1 MRALLLSIHT
11 ICSFFL
17 LVVVLLQPSKSGG
30 LSGMFGGGG
39 TSFFGGRGAAPF
51 LTKITIVL
59 ATIFIV
65 TSVILTSISS
75 ITAPTSAIERAM
87 ERGEFGTTGWP
98 MPSTGSV
105 IMDTIEE

>member
-11 ICSFFL
+11 ICSVFL

-51 LTKITIVL
+51 LTKITVVL

-75 ITAPTSAIERAM
+75 ITA
-87 ERGEFGTTGWP
+87 
-98 MPSTGSV
+98 
-105 IMDTIEE
+105 